1 MINPP
6 DIETKIKIALDSMGI
21 KIGDEIPAEIRW
33 RIGSETTEGMTATA
47 AAVAFYRA
55 WDDLTRNSPPPT
67 IRIA

>member
-6 DIETKIKIALDSMGI
+6 DIETKIKAALDAMGI

>member
-6 DIETKIKIALDSMGI
+6 DIETKIKISLDSMGI

-33 RIGSETTEGMTATA
+33 RIASETTEGMSATA

-55 WDDLTRNSPPPT
+55 WGNLTRNSPPPT